1 MTPQPTAASKHPAAD
16 PATATGRHLLAD
28 LRGVRAG
35 LLTDEKGLTSVLRRA
50 LDRAGFHVLAV
61 CGHTFTGGGEGVT
74 VMMLLSESHASIHTY
89 PEHGYAAL
97 DVFSCG
103 AARPEQALETVVAA
117 LEPESVRTAVHARGA
132 PGP

>member
-1 MTPQPTAASKHPAAD
+1 MTPQPTASSTARAAAPAGA
-16 PATATGRHLLAD
+16 AGRHLLAD
-28 LRGVRAG
+28 LHGVRPG
-35 LLTDEKGLTSVLRRA
+35 LLTDEGRLTSVLRRA
-50 LDRAGFHVLAV
+50 LDGAGFHVLAV

-103 AARPEQALETVVAA
+103 GARPEEALESVVAA
-117 LEPESVRTAVHARGA
+117 LEPESVSTSLQPRGTAR
-132 PGP
+132 P